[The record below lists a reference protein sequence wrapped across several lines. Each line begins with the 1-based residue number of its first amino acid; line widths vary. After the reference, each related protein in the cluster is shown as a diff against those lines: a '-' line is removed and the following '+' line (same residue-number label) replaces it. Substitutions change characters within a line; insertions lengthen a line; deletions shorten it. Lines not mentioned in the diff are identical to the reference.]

1 MENFEEFGLSQSVLK
16 SLFKMEYQKPTPIQ
30 AKAIPHALSGR
41 DIMGT
46 AQTGTGKTAAFAIPL
61 IEHLLSHKDSGTAL
75 VLTPTRELGKQIME
89 IMHQLLGEKSKINT
103 AFIIGGEPYFK
114 QMKQLK
120 QNPRLIVGT
129 PGRINDHLE
138 QGTLDLSEAN
148 FLVLDETD
156 RMLDM
161 GFSVQL
167 DRIFKFMPEQR
178 QTLMFSATMPKEIKR
193 MVNQYL
199 EKPEYI
205 SVGEVNTIATNIKQ
219 EMIRIE
225 QPQKYDELKSQLEQR
240 EGSVIVFIK
249 TKHGAD
255 KMAKNLRRDGFT
267 SEALHGDLRQNRRD
281 KVMMNFRKQNFRV
294 LIATDIAARGLDVP
308 HIEHVVNF
316 DLPQVAEDFIHRMGR
331 TARAGADG
339 EAISFV
345 AGHDMSKWRAIERL
359 IDPEAAANDRGG
371 KKDGRKRNA
380 KNKRRGFKK
389 NENFAGYEED
399 RKVEDKKS
407 FKKKKPFA
415 RNDDAAPKKER
426 SKKRDGEQKRFHADD
441 KPKSKR
447 PYKKEENRSENRGDR
462 RQERSF
468 DKPRGGNNE
477 RSDGQ
482 KTKKHFG
489 AKRDDNRNENRQ
501 NRDFKGD
508 NRKNENRKKEGF
520 KKDGFKKDGFKKDGF
535 KSNKPRRSEDG
546 EARPSFKGQGKKS
559 SFKGKAHNSNE
570 NSRSDRPAQNR
581 GKSNDEYRGQKQGS
595 GQKPKQGGKP
605 QNRKHF
611 GAPKRRNKAA

>member
-1 MENFEEFGLSQSVLK
+1 MDNFDDFGLSQSVMT
-16 SLFKMEYQKPTPIQ
+16 SLTHMNYEKPTPIQ
-30 AKAIPHALSGR
+30 AQAIPHALSGR

-61 IEHLLSHKDSGTAL
+61 IEHLLAHKDSGQAL
-75 VLTPTRELGKQIME
+75 VLTPTRELGKQIMD
-89 IMHQLLGEKSKINT
+89 IMHQLLGPKSQINT

-138 QGTLDLSEAN
+138 QGTLKLDNAH

-167 DRIFKFMPEQR
+167 ERIFKFMPEQR
-178 QTLMFSATMPKEIKR
+178 QTLMFSATMPKEIKK

-199 EKPEYI
+199 DNPQYI
-205 SVGEVNTIATNIKQ
+205 SVGEVNTVKQNIKQ
-219 EMIRIE
+219 EVIRIE
-225 QPQKYDELKSQLEQR
+225 QPQKYDELKSQLENRQ
-240 EGSVIVFIK
+240 GSVIVFVK

-281 KVMMNFRKQNFRV
+281 KVMINFRKQNFRV

-345 AGHDMSKWRAIERL
+345 AGHDVSKWRAIERL
-359 IDPEAAANDRGG
+359 IDPDKAANDRASQKEG
-371 KKDGRKRNA
+371 KSNRF
-380 KNKRRGFKK
+380 KNKKRSFGKR
-389 NENFAGYEED
+389 ENFAGYED
-399 RKVEDKKS
+399 DVKVEDKKP
-407 FKKKKPFA
+407 FNDKKKKPFA
-415 RNDDAAPKKER
+415 KKDGRRDDFKKDDLKKEGGE
-426 SKKRDGEQKRFHADD
+426 KKDYSAK
-441 KPKSKR
+441 
-447 PYKKEENRSENRGDR
+447 RGDR
-462 RQERSF
+462 FKSDKSKSDKFKGDKRDFRKERNDNEQRSF
-468 DKPRGGNNE
+468 DKP
-477 RSDGQ
+477 
-482 KTKKHFG
+482 KKHFG
-489 AKRDDNRNENRQ
+489 AKK
-501 NRDFKGD
+501 DFKSDRD
-508 NRKNENRKKEGF
+508 NASEGG
-520 KKDGFKKDGFKKDGF
+520 KRDHFKKDGFKKDGF
-535 KSNKPRRSEDG
+535 KSKQKFNDRED
-546 EARPSFKGQGKKS
+546 RPA
-559 SFKGKAHNSNE
+559 FKGKGKPSGE
-570 NSRSDRPAQNR
+570 NRKSFG
-581 GKSNDEYRGQKQGS
+581 GKSDGGKSFGQKS
-595 GQKPKQGGKP
+595 QGGKP
-605 QNRKHF
+605 NGQKPNGQRSHAGKPAQNKNGKPAARQGAKSGNNNQTRKHF
-611 GAPKRRNKAA
+611 EGPKRRTKAA